1 MFMMNITN
9 AVCKDSQKSDLTL
22 AKVDDMMASP
32 AKMLVDDSNKEPW
45 LDSNYV
51 PRVLTDD
58 YKPNGKDEALSR
70 GFEKAVKK
78 LQKGIALDEEDK
90 PFVES
95 MKIPPAAAVAT
106 AVALDSDES
115 KGEDEVPMSPI
126 TASIQALKKQCVEML
141 KCAR

>member
-1 MFMMNITN
+1 MVATPVYFPQTILPKGSEVESDRCNLDELN
-9 AVCKDSQKSDLTL
+9 CVLSVLNKQDVVCKDSQKSDLTL
-22 AKVDDMMASP
+22 AKVDDMMASA

-58 YKPNGKDEALSR
+58 YKPNGKDEALSH

-90 PFVES
+90 PHQRVDL
-95 MKIPPAAAVAT
+95 A
-106 AVALDSDES
+106 
-115 KGEDEVPMSPI
+115 
-126 TASIQALKKQCVEML
+126 
-141 KCAR
+141 